1 MSMFRKVQN
10 RDLQSKTLWP
20 LLALLAILLY
30 NLVATPGFLSLE
42 IRDGK
47 LFGSLIDI
55 IKHASPLVVM
65 SVGMTLVIA
74 TEGID
79 ISVGAVVAIAA
90 AVACSLIN
98 GGSSLVIAL
107 IVALVISAGCGLW
120 NGILV
125 AKIGIQPMVAT
136 LILMT
141 VGRGIAQLITKGQII
156 TISDVGYSYIG
167 NGYFMGL
174 PFGFFIAAFIILG
187 VYLLL
192 RKTAFGLFIES
203 VGTNR
208 EASRFTGI
216 KASSI
221 ILIAYVLC
229 GLFAGIAG
237 IFISSN
243 VTAADANNA
252 GLWKEL
258 DAILATVI
266 GGTSMTGGRICLAGT
281 VLGAIFIQTLTT
293 TIYSI
298 GVPPEIILLVKAIV
312 IIMVTL
318 LQSSVFRQKLKGR
331 LSRRVRV

>member
-1 MSMFRKVQN
+1 MLKREK
-10 RDLQSKTLWP
+10 LQRILAHKIIWP
-20 LLALLAILLY
+20 LLALIVILVY
-30 NLVATPGFLSLE
+30 NLIFTPGFMSIE
-42 IRDGK
+42 IKNGR

-55 IKHASPLVVM
+55 IKHASPLIIM
-65 SVGMTLVIA
+65 SIGMTLVIA

-79 ISVGAVVAIAA
+79 ISVGAVVAISASI
-90 AVACSLIN
+90 ACSLIDKGN
-98 GGSSLVIAL
+98 S
-107 IVALVISAGCGLW
+107 IVVAIVMALVVSALCGLW
-120 NGILV
+120 NGVLV

-156 TISDVGYSYIG
+156 TISSDGYSFLG
-167 NGYFMGL
+167 NGYLFGL
-174 PFGFFIAAFIILG
+174 PFSVYIAIIVFVLI
-187 VYLLL
+187 YLLL

-208 EASRFTGI
+208 EASRFAGI
-216 KASSI
+216 KASNI
-221 ILIAYVLC
+221 ILIAYMIC

-252 GLWKEL
+252 GLWKEI

-266 GGTSMTGGRICLAGT
+266 GGTSMTGGRVHIMGT
-281 VLGAIFIQTLTT
+281 VLGALFIQTLTT
-293 TIYSI
+293 TIYST

-312 IIMVTL
+312 VIVVTL
-318 LQSSVFRQKLKGR
+318 FQAPAFRKKALGIFAKGGIA
-331 LSRRVRV
+331 

>member
-1 MSMFRKVQN
+1 MVKKV
-10 RDLQSKTLWP
+10 LSHKTIWP
-20 LLALLAILLY
+20 VMALIVIFIF
-30 NLVATPGFLSLE
+30 NLIFTPGFMSIE
-42 IRDGK
+42 IKNGR

-55 IKHASPLVVM
+55 LKHASPLIIM

-90 AVACSLIN
+90 SIACSLIVV
-98 GGSSLVIAL
+98 GTPIFYAL
-107 IVALVISAGCGLW
+107 IFALVASAICGLW

-156 TISDVGYSYIG
+156 TVDHDGYYFIG
-167 NGYFMGL
+167 NGYLFGL
-174 PFGFFIAAFIILG
+174 PFGVFIAII
-187 VYLLL
+187 VVLLVSFFL
-192 RKTAFGLFIES
+192 RKTALGLFLES
-203 VGTNR
+203 VGTNN
-208 EASRFTGI
+208 EASRFAGI
-216 KASSI
+216 NASNI
-221 ILIAYVLC
+221 IIITYIAC

-252 GLWKEL
+252 GLWMEI

-266 GGTSMTGGRICLAGT
+266 GGTSMSGGRVYILGT
-281 VLGAIFIQTLTT
+281 VLGALFIQTLTT
-293 TIYSI
+293 TIYAT
-298 GVPPEIILLVKAIV
+298 GVPPETILVVKAIV
-312 IIMVTL
+312 VILVTL
-318 LQSSVFRQKLKGR
+318 LQSAAFRKKSAKLFGR
-331 LSRRVRV
+331 KVVV